1 MYKKH
6 TGILFLQ
13 GVSVVDFSSIRGYT
27 AYVNVGDDQRG
38 TIVLVKEDIE
48 LVNITLLPPGR
59 GMVGFSRH

>member
-1 MYKKH
+1 
-6 TGILFLQ
+6 
-13 GVSVVDFSSIRGYT
+13 VDFSSIRGYT